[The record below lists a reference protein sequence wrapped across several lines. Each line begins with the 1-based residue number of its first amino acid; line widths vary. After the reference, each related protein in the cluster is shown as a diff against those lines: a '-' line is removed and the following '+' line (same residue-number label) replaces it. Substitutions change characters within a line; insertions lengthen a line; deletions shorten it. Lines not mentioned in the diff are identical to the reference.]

1 MLKYSN
7 FIDLFKYKN
16 IIDFIGFILRILK
29 YFNFIYFKN
38 KMFKYKN
45 FVNFINFHS

>member
-16 IIDFIGFILRILK
+16 IIDFIGFILKILK
-29 YFNFIYFKN
+29 HFNFIDIKIEYTNIKILLT
-38 KMFKYKN
+38 Y
-45 FVNFINFHS
+45 